1 MNIDPTITA
10 AGTALIVNFIT
21 RGDLGPGKT
30 LTDIWDVVLGNYF
43 HALNEKSKAKYQQ
56 KIDEFKRTLG
66 EKIIAIPENQV
77 QDPKMSIV
85 GPALEASKYYFD
97 EKEIRNMFANL
108 IASSMDSTYN
118 GLVQHSFVEIIRQL
132 SPYDAKLFNTLEE
145 EFAIN
150 YKTKDIA
157 IDSLNTEYTK
167 LLVSSDLKASRG
179 YNYKNEYFKDG
190 IKNAI
195 SLSNL
200 KRLGLID
207 FYESSELL
215 KQNSYSI
222 AIDEIDLT
230 PPSNLCTITYCYITA
245 LGKAFKEVCIKD
257 SL

>member
-1 MNIDPTITA
+1 
-10 AGTALIVNFIT
+10 
-21 RGDLGPGKT
+21 
-30 LTDIWDVVLGNYF
+30 
-43 HALNEKSKAKYQQ
+43 
-56 KIDEFKRTLG
+56 
-66 EKIIAIPENQV
+66 
-77 QDPKMSIV
+77 MSIV

-245 LGKAFKEVCIKD
+245 LGKAFKEVCIKG
-257 SL
+257 LL

>member
-1 MNIDPTITA
+1 
-10 AGTALIVNFIT
+10 
-21 RGDLGPGKT
+21 
-30 LTDIWDVVLGNYF
+30 
-43 HALNEKSKAKYQQ
+43 
-56 KIDEFKRTLG
+56 
-66 EKIIAIPENQV
+66 
-77 QDPKMSIV
+77 MSIV

-200 KRLGLID
+200 
-207 FYESSELL
+207 
-215 KQNSYSI
+215 
-222 AIDEIDLT
+222 T
-230 PPSNLCTITYCYITA
+230 
-245 LGKAFKEVCIKD
+245 
-257 SL
+257 

>member
-1 MNIDPTITA
+1 MNIDPNITA

-118 GLVQHSFVEIIRQL
+118 GLV
-132 SPYDAKLFNTLEE
+132 
-145 EFAIN
+145 
-150 YKTKDIA
+150 
-157 IDSLNTEYTK
+157 
-167 LLVSSDLKASRG
+167 
-179 YNYKNEYFKDG
+179 
-190 IKNAI
+190 
-195 SLSNL
+195 
-200 KRLGLID
+200 
-207 FYESSELL
+207 
-215 KQNSYSI
+215 
-222 AIDEIDLT
+222 
-230 PPSNLCTITYCYITA
+230 
-245 LGKAFKEVCIKD
+245 
-257 SL
+257 